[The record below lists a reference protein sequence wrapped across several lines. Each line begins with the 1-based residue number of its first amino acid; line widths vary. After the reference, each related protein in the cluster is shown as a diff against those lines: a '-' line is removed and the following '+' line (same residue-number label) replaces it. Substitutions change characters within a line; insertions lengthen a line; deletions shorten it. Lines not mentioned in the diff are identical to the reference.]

1 MLLYFFSH
9 TLPSVLNGNV
19 LSKGS
24 YMFTIIIEKSVP
36 DSFFYEIIFD
46 VAPICCTLIGKQ
58 IIIAAKTE
66 TKNKPFFILNIIQI

>member
-1 MLLYFFSH
+1 
-9 TLPSVLNGNV
+9 
-19 LSKGS
+19 
-24 YMFTIIIEKSVP
+24 MFTIIIEKSVP